1 MAGKIFEYAV
11 LYHPK
16 PHKVGD
22 DSVTDPSL
30 LVIDV
35 KRVIANKD
43 SEVAIMAARD
53 IPTEYLDKLEQVE
66 IVVRPF

>member
-16 PHKVGD
+16 AKKVGD
-22 DSVTDPSL
+22 DAVTDPSQL
-30 LVIDV
+30 IVDV

-43 SEVAIMAARD
+43 SEVAITAARD
-53 IPTEYLDKLEQVE
+53 IPVEYLDKLEQVE